1 MADVHHPNDRFVK
14 ELLSHPD
21 SARSLAREYLPA
33 DIVEQLDLSTLT
45 PANSTWVDA
54 ELQEHFADLLFHCG
68 WAKKLRRI
76 QPNYQIFVALLV
88 EHKSKPDRLIR
99 LQLLRYQLLCWNE
112 HLKHGRLPLPIVIP
126 LVLYHGKTRWRG
138 SFQFAEQFGEIPEA
152 FRRFVPQCE
161 FKLLDV
167 SPSSETKIKG
177 DPLARVSLNLLRWA
191 HELDVDALKVE
202 LPKLLAQLPLEQA
215 TQLKFM
221 EPIFQYLASTRM
233 LKVQEMG
240 EALRQAFPD
249 EGELMKTWVDELR
262 DEGRMAG
269 REEGGREALAAQ
281 ALRLIRRRFG
291 EKAVTKTLAGR
302 IDKLP
307 LSDLE
312 QLGEE
317 FLDFQTVAEL
327 QRWLAGRT

>member
-1 MADVHHPNDRFVK
+1 
-14 ELLSHPD
+14 
-21 SARSLAREYLPA
+21 
-33 DIVEQLDLSTLT
+33 
-45 PANSTWVDA
+45 
-54 ELQEHFADLLFHCG
+54 
-68 WAKKLRRI
+68 
-76 QPNYQIFVALLV
+76 
-88 EHKSKPDRLIR
+88 
-99 LQLLRYQLLCWNE
+99 
-112 HLKHGRLPLPIVIP
+112 
-126 LVLYHGKTRWRG
+126 
-138 SFQFAEQFGEIPEA
+138 
-152 FRRFVPQCE
+152 
-161 FKLLDV
+161 
-167 SPSSETKIKG
+167 
-177 DPLARVSLNLLRWA
+177 
-191 HELDVDALKVE
+191 
-202 LPKLLAQLPLEQA
+202 
-215 TQLKFM
+215 M

-240 EALRQAFPD
+240 EVLRQAFPD

-262 DEGRMAG
+262 DEGRMAGREEG